1 LLEYYKKSASKTLKS
16 IRSVDEMTKDQNL
29 NGLRSWLILV
39 GLGVVI
45 SPIKMIIQDF
55 SLYSEMFSS
64 GAFATLTTPGTKAY
78 NPLWSPI
85 LFTEL
90 TINSGLFVAS
100 IFVAFLFFSKKK
112 LFPKWYISVLLF
124 SLIFILIDAL
134 AVKLVLPK
142 EPVFDAVTAKE
153 FIRTL
158 ISSMIWVP
166 YMLVSK
172 RVKATFIK

>member
-1 LLEYYKKSASKTLKS
+1 LLEYYRKDASQFFEINK
-16 IRSVDEMTKDQNL
+16 SVDEMTKDRNL
-29 NGLRSWLILV
+29 NGLRGWLILV
-39 GLGVVI
+39 GLGVII
-45 SPIKMIIQDF
+45 SPIKMILQSF
-55 SLYSEMFSS
+55 PLYLEMFSG

-78 NPLWSPI
+78 NPLWAPI
-85 LFTEL
+85 LLTEI
-90 TINSGLFVAS
+90 TVNSGLFIAS

-124 SLIFILIDAL
+124 SLVFILVDAL
-134 AVKLVLPK
+134 ALKLVLPK
-142 EPVFDAVTAKE
+142 EPIFDAVTAKE

-158 ISSMIWVP
+158 IASMIWVP